1 MITQEDLNKYDG
13 DKRSKEYRE
22 LKEALNTQG
31 DDNVSD
37 DVVNGLGD
45 VLEDIAK
52 VTGVKAIVRA
62 LAGEDCGCEDRRER
76 LNNLLP
82 RGRKQVRCMTDE
94 EYVEYGEFMNTRKEG
109 RLEAEEV
116 KYLMSLYT
124 KIYNRKWRKVRC
136 TQCALKGRV
145 KEALSDLDRTYNN
158 HNQ

>member
-22 LKEALNTQG
+22 LKEALNTQS
-31 DDNVSD
+31 DTTTSD

-52 VTGVKAIVRA
+52 VTGIKAIVKA
-62 LAGEDCGCEDRRER
+62 VAGEDCGCDERRER

-94 EYVEYGEFMNTRKEG
+94 EYIEYGEFMNTRKEG

-124 KIYNRKWRKVRC
+124 KIYNRKWRKVR
-136 TQCALKGRV
+136 
-145 KEALSDLDRTYNN
+145 TYNN